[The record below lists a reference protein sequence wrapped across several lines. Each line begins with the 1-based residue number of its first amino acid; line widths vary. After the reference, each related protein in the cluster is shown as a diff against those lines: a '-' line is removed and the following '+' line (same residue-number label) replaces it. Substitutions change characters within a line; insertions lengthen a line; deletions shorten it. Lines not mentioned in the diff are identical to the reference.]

1 MDPDRRRLLVGLGA
15 GYLALGHGLVLANQ
29 AYHAADDG
37 QLVVLVVNVDRAGHV
52 LEEGVER
59 RAGEERLE
67 DRVDEAPVAPVDE
80 MIGKRRLPSILAS
93 QL

>member
-1 MDPDRRRLLVGLGA
+1 
-15 GYLALGHGLVLANQ
+15 
-29 AYHAADDG
+29 
-37 QLVVLVVNVDRAGHV
+37 
-52 LEEGVER
+52 VER